1 MLAFLKLLVN
11 KGFSPAAQVQNTLSL
26 FDYDVDKAE
35 KFLSSYKTVPLFFL
49 IVVVVFFFFLRL
61 IAFVRSSQVSQLGFS
76 DVQVREA
83 LLMSDSDSELAIR
96 YLLEGK

>member
-49 IVVVVFFFFLRL
+49 IVVVVVFFLRL

>member
-1 MLAFLKLLVN
+1 
-11 KGFSPAAQVQNTLSL
+11 
-26 FDYDVDKAE
+26 
-35 KFLSSYKTVPLFFL
+35 
-49 IVVVVFFFFLRL
+49 
-61 IAFVRSSQVSQLGFS
+61 VSQLGFS